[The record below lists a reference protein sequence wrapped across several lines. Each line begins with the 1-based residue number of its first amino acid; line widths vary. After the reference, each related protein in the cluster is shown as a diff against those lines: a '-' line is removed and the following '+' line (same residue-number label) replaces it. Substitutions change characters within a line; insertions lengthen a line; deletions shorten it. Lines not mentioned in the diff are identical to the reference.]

1 MGYAA
6 SVPTEAVPSTQD
18 RYQVKDSANGCKIVN
33 CLMPRHT
40 ELLIDSSLVPENHAP
55 RTSLPLGS
63 WRMSIRLQKEAA
75 SEIL

>member
-1 MGYAA
+1 MGHAA

-33 CLMPRHT
+33 CVMPRQT
-40 ELLIDSSLVPENHAP
+40 QPLIDSSLAPENHAP

-63 WRMSIRLQKEAA
+63 WRMRIRLQREGGK
-75 SEIL
+75 